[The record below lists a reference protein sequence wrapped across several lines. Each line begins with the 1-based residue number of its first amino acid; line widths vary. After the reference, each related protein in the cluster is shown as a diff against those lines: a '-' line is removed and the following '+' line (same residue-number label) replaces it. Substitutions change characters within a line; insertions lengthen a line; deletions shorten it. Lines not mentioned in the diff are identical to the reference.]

1 MSQEEPLTNVEDH
14 EGHPVGVKVLV
25 EFEPEEA
32 RRLTQLAE
40 EAGLS
45 LASYLKRL
53 AEDAATARTR

>member
-1 MSQEEPLTNVEDH
+1 
-14 EGHPVGVKVLV
+14 VLV

>member
-1 MSQEEPLTNVEDH
+1 MSQEPLTNVEVH

-32 RRLTQLAE
+32 RRLAQLAE
-40 EAGLS
+40 ESGLS

-53 AEDAATARTR
+53 AEDAAATGAR

>member
-1 MSQEEPLTNVEDH
+1 MSQEEPLTNVEVH
-14 EGHPVGVKVLV
+14 EGRPVGVKVLV

-32 RRLTQLAE
+32 RLLTQLAE

>member
-40 EAGLS
+40 
-45 LASYLKRL
+45 
-53 AEDAATARTR
+53 DAATARTR